1 MSSRDWRHGNDLE
14 LLENGEAFFPR
25 VFDDIAAAKHE
36 VIIETFIWFDD
47 RVGRALRDV
56 LVDAAARGVKVDIT
70 VDGYGSAPLAKDF
83 VASLTEAGIRL
94 HVFGPLPPI
103 LGVQAN
109 LFRRLHRK
117 LVVVDQRV
125 AYVGGIN
132 YSDEH
137 MRYYGDKSK
146 QDYATRVVGPVVSDI
161 HRFCREAIGHP
172 RPEGHRNLR
181 GLLRWLPSKW
191 SNPEPEAQV
200 LFVTRDNHNH
210 RTAIE
215 AMYRMGLRSAQRDII
230 LMNAY
235 FFPGYRF
242 LRAMRQAVER
252 GVRVRLV
259 LQGEPDK
266 AYVKFAA
273 STLYDHLLNIGVEVW
288 EFMERPS
295 HAKVAVMDEAWATV
309 GSSNLDPFSLSLNL
323 EANLFI
329 RDKGFAGTLRQSIEA
344 LLADRCE
351 QVTRDQVQ
359 RRHPIWHLWR
369 WVGYHLLRH
378 YPKLANLV
386 PVKSSRLTTI
396 DDPEADL
403 GSGLTPRTLGHSSK
417 PDSEKATPPQPPQR

>member
-70 VDGYGSAPLAKDF
+70 VDGYGSAPLGKDF

-146 QDYATRVVGPVVSDI
+146 
-161 HRFCREAIGHP
+161 
-172 RPEGHRNLR
+172 
-181 GLLRWLPSKW
+181 
-191 SNPEPEAQV
+191 
-200 LFVTRDNHNH
+200 
-210 RTAIE
+210 
-215 AMYRMGLRSAQRDII
+215 
-230 LMNAY
+230 
-235 FFPGYRF
+235 
-242 LRAMRQAVER
+242 
-252 GVRVRLV
+252 
-259 LQGEPDK
+259 
-266 AYVKFAA
+266 
-273 STLYDHLLNIGVEVW
+273 
-288 EFMERPS
+288 
-295 HAKVAVMDEAWATV
+295 
-309 GSSNLDPFSLSLNL
+309 
-323 EANLFI
+323 
-329 RDKGFAGTLRQSIEA
+329 
-344 LLADRCE
+344 
-351 QVTRDQVQ
+351 
-359 RRHPIWHLWR
+359 
-369 WVGYHLLRH
+369 
-378 YPKLANLV
+378 
-386 PVKSSRLTTI
+386 
-396 DDPEADL
+396 
-403 GSGLTPRTLGHSSK
+403 
-417 PDSEKATPPQPPQR
+417 

>member
-181 GLLRWLPSKW
+181 GLLRWP
-191 SNPEPEAQV
+191 
-200 LFVTRDNHNH
+200 
-210 RTAIE
+210 
-215 AMYRMGLRSAQRDII
+215 
-230 LMNAY
+230 
-235 FFPGYRF
+235 
-242 LRAMRQAVER
+242 
-252 GVRVRLV
+252 
-259 LQGEPDK
+259 
-266 AYVKFAA
+266 
-273 STLYDHLLNIGVEVW
+273 
-288 EFMERPS
+288 
-295 HAKVAVMDEAWATV
+295 
-309 GSSNLDPFSLSLNL
+309 
-323 EANLFI
+323 
-329 RDKGFAGTLRQSIEA
+329 
-344 LLADRCE
+344 
-351 QVTRDQVQ
+351 
-359 RRHPIWHLWR
+359 
-369 WVGYHLLRH
+369 
-378 YPKLANLV
+378 
-386 PVKSSRLTTI
+386 
-396 DDPEADL
+396 
-403 GSGLTPRTLGHSSK
+403 
-417 PDSEKATPPQPPQR
+417 